1 AVFANSFDNA
11 IEACEKLP
19 EEQRKVSAKVR
30 TDKGLF
36 VMKVQNPYSGK
47 IVCKNGIPVTTKQNM
62 GDHGF
67 GLAGIRE
74 IAARYGGSVDITE
87 KEGQFILLVYFPLDK
102 KQ

>member
-1 AVFANSFDNA
+1 MQISLDNA

-19 EEQRKVSAKVR
+19 EDQRKVSVKAR

-47 IVCKNGIPVTTKQNM
+47 IVWENGIPVTAKK
-62 GDHGF
+62 DLEAHGF

-74 IAARYGGSVDITE
+74 IAVRYGGGADITE
-87 KEGQFILLVYFPLDK
+87 DEGQFALLVYFPFNEK
-102 KQ
+102 K